1 MEMLNKTQC
10 EREAG
15 VIAGSDSLTG
25 TAKSVVAG
33 VLTGQCFSGG
43 NGKGRRKGITMAES
57 VRDRAKRVKN
67 ACIMPGILSATV
79 FLTSV
84 NLFPQDGWL
93 GFLPYGIARF
103 FVILLCSY
111 GGFSIL
117 KDLVL
122 YFINGSQE

>member
-1 MEMLNKTQC
+1 MEMVGGQGIIM
-10 EREAG
+10 A
-15 VIAGSDSLTG
+15 DS
-25 TAKSVVAG
+25 AR
-33 VLTGQCFSGG
+33 
-43 NGKGRRKGITMAES
+43 GKEK
-57 VRDRAKRVKN
+57 KVKN

-111 GGFSIL
+111 GGVSIL

-122 YFINGSQE
+122 YFMKGSQE